1 MNHEQD
7 WPHWERL
14 FESFLRDQLERP
26 DPAHDLAHIRRVVS
40 TAKQLTGAEKAEPQI
55 VYPAA
60 WLHDCVMVP
69 KDSPLRS
76 KASVEAA
83 KVALGFLR
91 EQGYPSEL
99 LDDVFHAIEAHSF
112 SANIPPRT
120 LEAKVVQ
127 DADRL
132 DAIGAIGIARC
143 FVTAGLLGSQLYHQD
158 EPFPVDRIVD
168 DKHYAVDHFY
178 AKLLKLRDTM
188 QTDAGREEAERRT
201 QFMLGYL
208 NQMRFEIG

>member
-1 MNHEQD
+1 MNPESQ
-7 WPHWERL
+7 WAEWERL
-14 FESFLRDQLERP
+14 FQEFLRDQLDKP

-40 TAKQLTGAEKAEPQI
+40 TAQKLTQAENAREEI
-55 VYPAA
+55 IGPAA

-76 KASVEAA
+76 QASVEAA
-83 KVALGFLR
+83 KVAVSFLR
-91 EQGYPSEL
+91 DYGYPSEF
-99 LDDVFHAIEAHSF
+99 LDDIFHAIEAHSF

-143 FVTAGLLGSQLYHQD
+143 FVTAGLLGSKLYHED
-158 EPFPVDRIVD
+158 EPFPNDRPVD
-168 DKHYAVDHFY
+168 DRRYAVDHFY
-178 AKLLKLRDTM
+178 AKLLKLSATM
-188 QTDAGREEAERRT
+188 QTEAGRIEAERRT
-201 QFMLGYL
+201 QFMMEYL
-208 NQMRFEIG
+208 EQLRVEVG